1 MEIKIV
7 KEQRKSL
14 MLKILS
20 EDAILVKAPLRSADS
35 AIQKFIDSKRG
46 WIDRHLKKM
55 KMLANFA
62 KSFDFDNLIYENA
75 IPIMETKS
83 LRLDYERLSERTR
96 LKTIK
101 NQYLSM
107 FSVLKERTLQLA
119 EKFKF
124 KVDKILPCSST
135 VKWGSYSSTGELKLN
150 YKVVILPQNLVDYV
164 IVHELCHIKHMNHKP
179 QFWKA
184 VEKFYPDYKKARN
197 EMKLYSFVLKT
208 KF

>member
-46 WIDRHLKKM
+46 WIDRHIKKM

-96 LKTIK
+96 LKSIK

-150 YKVVILPQNLVDYV
+150 YKVIILPQDLVDYV
-164 IVHELCHIKHMNHKP
+164 IVHELCHIRHMNHKP
-179 QFWKA
+179 QFWRE
-184 VEKFYPDYKKARN
+184 VERFYPDYKKARN

>member
-150 YKVVILPQNLVDYV
+150 YKVIILPQNLVDYV
-164 IVHELCHIKHMNHKP
+164 IVHELCHIRHMNHKP
-179 QFWKA
+179 QFWRE
-184 VEKFYPDYKKARN
+184 VERFYPDYKKARN

>member
-96 LKTIK
+96 LKSIK

-150 YKVVILPQNLVDYV
+150 YKVIILPQDLVDYV
-164 IVHELCHIKHMNHKP
+164 IVHELCHIRHMNHKP
-179 QFWKA
+179 QFWRE
-184 VEKFYPDYKKARN
+184 VERFYPDYKKARN

>member
-62 KSFDFDNLIYENA
+62 NSFDFDNLIYENA

-96 LKTIK
+96 LKSIK

-119 EKFKF
+119 EKFRF

-150 YKVVILPQNLVDYV
+150 YKIIILPQDLVDYV
-164 IVHELCHIKHMNHKP
+164 IVHELCHIRHMNHKP
-179 QFWKA
+179 QFWRE
-184 VEKFYPDYKKARN
+184 VERFYPDYKKARN

>member
-164 IVHELCHIKHMNHKP
+164 IVHELCHIRHMNHKP
-179 QFWKA
+179 QFWRE
-184 VEKFYPDYKKARN
+184 VERFYPDYKKARN

>member
-101 NQYLSM
+101 NQYFSM

-119 EKFKF
+119 EKFRF

-150 YKVVILPQNLVDYV
+150 YKVIILPQNLVDYV
-164 IVHELCHIKHMNHKP
+164 IVHELCHIRHMNHKP
-179 QFWKA
+179 QFWRE
-184 VEKFYPDYKKARN
+184 VERFYPDYKKARN

>member
-96 LKTIK
+96 LKSIK

-164 IVHELCHIKHMNHKP
+164 IVHELCHIRHMNHKP
-179 QFWKA
+179 QFWRE
-184 VEKFYPDYKKARN
+184 VERFYPDYKKARN

>member
-96 LKTIK
+96 LKSIK

-119 EKFKF
+119 EKFRF
-124 KVDKILPCSST
+124 KVDKILPCSSL

-150 YKVVILPQNLVDYV
+150 YKVIILPQDLVDYV
-164 IVHELCHIKHMNHKP
+164 IVHELCHIRHMNHKP
-179 QFWKA
+179 QFWRE
-184 VEKFYPDYKKARN
+184 VERFYPDYKKARN

>member
-46 WIDRHLKKM
+46 WIDRHIKKM

-119 EKFKF
+119 EKFRF
-124 KVDKILPCSST
+124 KVDKILPCSSL
-135 VKWGSYSSTGELKLN
+135 VK
-150 YKVVILPQNLVDYV
+150 
-164 IVHELCHIKHMNHKP
+164 
-179 QFWKA
+179 
-184 VEKFYPDYKKARN
+184 
-197 EMKLYSFVLKT
+197 
-208 KF
+208 

>member
-62 KSFDFDNLIYENA
+62 NSFDFDNLIYENA

-119 EKFKF
+119 EKFRF

-150 YKVVILPQNLVDYV
+150 YKVIILPQNLVDYV
-164 IVHELCHIKHMNHKP
+164 IVHELCHIRHMNHKP
-179 QFWKA
+179 QFWRE
-184 VEKFYPDYKKARN
+184 VERFYPDYKKARN

>member
-83 LRLDYERLSERTR
+83 LRLDYERLSERTIR
-96 LKTIK
+96 KKTLLINLPESAK
-101 NQYLSM
+101 TAKEDMEYILS
-107 FSVLKERTLQLA
+107 E
-119 EKFKF
+119 
-124 KVDKILPCSST
+124 
-135 VKWGSYSSTGELKLN
+135 
-150 YKVVILPQNLVDYV
+150 VVQV
-164 IVHELCHIKHMNHKP
+164 
-179 QFWKA
+179 
-184 VEKFYPDYKKARN
+184 VEAIS
-197 EMKLYSFVLKT
+197 L
-208 KF
+208 

>member
-124 KVDKILPCSST
+124 KVDKIMPCSST

-150 YKVVILPQNLVDYV
+150 YKVIILPQDLVDYV
-164 IVHELCHIKHMNHKP
+164 IVHELCHIRHMNHKP
-179 QFWKA
+179 QFWRE
-184 VEKFYPDYKKARN
+184 VERFYPDYKKARN

>member
-119 EKFKF
+119 EKFRF

-150 YKVVILPQNLVDYV
+150 YKVIILPQNLVDYV
-164 IVHELCHIKHMNHKP
+164 IVHELCHIRHMNHKP
-179 QFWKA
+179 QFWRE
-184 VEKFYPDYKKARN
+184 VERFYPDYKKARN